1 VSPSPP
7 NTNRERENLRIRG
20 AKFKPLMNIRRVK
33 EIGRDRVKMV
43 PNGSREITNFQS
55 LFLSVE
61 ISIVLN
67 LIYILLTR

>member
-7 NTNRERENLRIRG
+7 NTNGERENLRIRG
-20 AKFKPLMNIRRVK
+20 AKFKPLMNICRVK